1 MSALRGL
8 GRTLSGALGTH
19 FGTRRIKRY
28 VNAYEES
35 IQHRFFAIR
44 EATPP
49 SHINQALVRMH
60 VTADQVSLRAAGR
73 LAPPAHLEA
82 ANLGLFLLARQ
93 WGTGYLPVRATVHDQ
108 LWRRSFLLT
117 YSEALE
123 WFTAARNRGELDEPM
138 TELQWRAIS
147 HAIAASEAAALPL
160 SYDKEFALPRV
171 ARLKAEAIER
181 VTQQHSAAT
190 ATSIERRV
198 PHQQVAVANDRRM
211 HMA

>member
-1 MSALRGL
+1 MF
-8 GRTLSGALGTH
+8 GALGAH
-19 FGTRRIKRY
+19 LATRRIKRY
-28 VNAYEES
+28 VNAYEKS
-35 IQHRFFAIR
+35 VHHRFLAIR

-49 SHINQALVRMH
+49 SHIDQALVRMH

-73 LAPPAHLEA
+73 LAPSAHLEA
-82 ANLGLFLLARQ
+82 ANLGLFLLAGQ
-93 WGTGYLPVRATVHDQ
+93 WGTRYLPLRATVHEQ

-123 WFTAARNRGELDEPM
+123 WLTAARNRGELNEP

-147 HAIAASEAAALPL
+147 HAIAAGEAAARPL
-160 SYDKEFALPRV
+160 SYDEEFALPRV

-181 VTQQHSAAT
+181 VTQQYTAAT

-198 PHQQVAVANDRRM
+198 PHQQVVVENERRLR
-211 HMA
+211 MA